1 MDLFTNIMYF
11 SKRIVII
18 NRSMAGRTMP
28 YVEYYT
34 IDIFYFCLETY
45 IPTFKENTAKHFFFC
60 STVVMRILWLYFTQV
75 SLINFVAALLGASG
89 IQAFKTMR
97 TLRALRPLRAMAR
110 MQGMRVRDRQ
120 YIIMKYSFKI
130 HYYFYCLYLY
140 SIHIILCY
148 IIINF
153 SFRIFLQ

>member
-1 MDLFTNIMYF
+1 MNIIF
-11 SKRIVII
+11 SKRIIII
-18 NRSMAGRTMP
+18 NRSKVDRMMP
-28 YVEYYT
+28 YVEYYIIET
-34 IDIFYFCLETY
+34 LLFLCLETY
-45 IPTFKENTAKHFFFC
+45 IPMFKGNTAKSFFVCYTF
-60 STVVMRILWLYFTQV
+60 VMRILWLYFTQV

-130 HYYFYCLYLY
+130 QYYFYCLYLY
-140 SIHIILCY
+140 SIYIILLY
-148 IIINF
+148 NYKF
-153 SFRIFLQ
+153 

>member
-1 MDLFTNIMYF
+1 
-11 SKRIVII
+11 
-18 NRSMAGRTMP
+18 
-28 YVEYYT
+28 
-34 IDIFYFCLETY
+34 
-45 IPTFKENTAKHFFFC
+45 
-60 STVVMRILWLYFTQV
+60 MRILWLYFTQV

-130 HYYFYCLYLY
+130 QYYFYCLYLY
-140 SIHIILCY
+140 SIHIILLY
-148 IIINF
+148 YNY
-153 SFRIFLQ
+153 